1 MARSPEHIDH
11 DSSSFDAHAPLRIQD
26 APGFP
31 ERRRWRRHELLGP
44 QVIVERWDSAR
55 SQAVPLGEIVDLSAG
70 GVRIRT
76 GDPTIAPGEVIQIR
90 LSLPSHAGICPFV
103 SYAGMALQPS
113 CEWVG
118 RLAVQRRL
126 ERDDGT
132 IDLGGRLLGMDES
145 TRGMLGLYLSIQP
158 LAA

>member
-1 MARSPEHIDH
+1 MARSPEHAE
-11 DSSSFDAHAPLRIQD
+11 DAPTTLRISD
-26 APGFP
+26 APGFA

-44 QVIVERWDSAR
+44 QVVVERWDAAR
-55 SQAVPLGEIVDLSAG
+55 ATAVPLGEILDLSAG

-76 GDPTIAPGEVIQIR
+76 GDPTIHPGQVVHIR
-90 LSLPSHAGICPFV
+90 LRLPSHAGIAPFV
-103 SYAGMALQPS
+103 SYAAESLQPS

-118 RLAVQRRL
+118 RLAVLRKF
-126 ERDDGT
+126 EREDGT
-132 IDLGGRLLGMDES
+132 IDLGGRLLGMDQS

>member
-1 MARSPEHIDH
+1 MARSPEHVDPSH
-11 DSSSFDAHAPLRIQD
+11 ADFDAPAPLRIQD

-55 SQAVPLGEIVDLSAG
+55 AAAVPMGEIVDLSAG

-76 GDPTIAPGEVIQIR
+76 GDPTVKPGQVIHIR
-90 LSLPSHAGICPFV
+90 LRLPSHAGICPFV
-103 SYAGMALQPS
+103 SYAGTALHPS
-113 CEWVG
+113 CEWTG
-118 RLAVQRRL
+118 RLAVLRRL
-126 ERDDGT
+126 EREDGT
-132 IDLGGRLLGMDES
+132 IDVGGRLLGMDES